1 MFSCQ
6 YLLWTKFG
14 KQPAGHC
21 LTAHPEGMIPRHLS
35 HPDDPAVRL
44 SHKGT
49 GRRVEQSGGAG
60 AEDMYPAAA
69 SAHICFWDGADG
81 ILNLNA
87 TTNHILRLRLG
98 KFRGPISRC
107 AF

>member
-21 LTAHPEGMIPRHLS
+21 LTAHPEEMIPRHLS
-35 HPDDPAVRL
+35 SPDDPAVRL

-49 GRRVEQSGGAG
+49 GRRVEQSGRQG
-60 AEDMYPAAA
+60 
-69 SAHICFWDGADG
+69 
-81 ILNLNA
+81 
-87 TTNHILRLRLG
+87 LRTCVRLPRRLIFVFG
-98 KFRGPISRC
+98 MGRMSF
-107 AF
+107 